1 MNDVKTSLSSD
12 VLRSRLY
19 RETKMKISKE
29 QQIDANRAYLRPGI
43 GAESSANA
51 AWPLPKFGMLNFVLL
66 ATICHDLGAS
76 LVPAM
81 HVGQGSKLKGE
92 CGHGNANTDKTAT
105 EPDH

>member
-1 MNDVKTSLSSD
+1 
-12 VLRSRLY
+12 
-19 RETKMKISKE
+19 MKISKE

-66 ATICHDLGAS
+66 ATIFHDLGAS
-76 LVPAM
+76 LVPAV

-92 CGHGNANTDKTAT
+92 CSHGNANTDKTAT